1 MGRFQEGHQKL
12 LTNNRTVFCAFWS
25 HFLFMTPQILN
36 LLGTL
41 TQKHQH
47 LFFVLDMKSSGYIH
61 TQFLNLYQIKSHKI
75 EYTCE
80 KLESFI
86 F

>member
-1 MGRFQEGHQKL
+1 MLEKNRATISWEGFQVGHQKL
-12 LTNNRTVFCAFWS
+12 LTNNKTVFCAFWL

-47 LFFVLDMKSSGYIH
+47 LFFVLGMKSSGYIY
-61 TQFLNLYQIKSHKI
+61 TPKSVLNKI
-75 EYTCE
+75 
-80 KLESFI
+80 SQNRI
-86 F
+86 HM